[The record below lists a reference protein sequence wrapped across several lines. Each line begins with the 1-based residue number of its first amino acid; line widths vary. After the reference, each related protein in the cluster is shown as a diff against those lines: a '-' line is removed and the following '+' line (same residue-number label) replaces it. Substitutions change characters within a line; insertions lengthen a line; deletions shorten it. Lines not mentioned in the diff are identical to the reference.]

1 MGERPAIVIVG
12 AGIAGLT
19 AALAV
24 AAAGFRVVLVERAAE
39 LLEIG
44 AGIQLSPNAGRVLAG
59 LGLDAAIAATALV
72 PQAIEVRNGVT
83 GRRATTL
90 TVASFA
96 ARYGFPYRVIH
107 RADLQAVLL
116 GAVRREPAI
125 RLLLSTE
132 VDDILPRDDGV
143 YVRLR
148 LAAGREVL
156 PAAGLVGAD
165 GVWSETRAR
174 LRGTSAAR
182 PTGRTA
188 WRTVIPIDDT
198 PPGTPADRV
207 GLWLG
212 PGGHLVVYP
221 IARGA
226 ALNLVA
232 IVEESFD
239 KLGWVSHADPAW
251 IAERFNGWCM
261 AVRTLV
267 NAPTPWQK
275 FAMHVVDPAGRWA
288 DGRTAL
294 LGDAAHAM
302 VPFLAQGAAMAIED
316 AAVLA
321 AALAAQPDDIPA
333 AFARYAA
340 LRQPR
345 VSAVWKAALRTGEH
359 YHRTGL
365 VASARDLVLRV
376 AGERFLLARND
387 WIYSWTPEA

>member
-24 AAAGFRVVLVERAAE
+24 AGAGFRPIVVERSAE

-44 AGIQLSPNAGRVLAG
+44 AGIQLSPNAGRVLAA
-59 LGLDAAIAATALV
+59 LGLDAALADAASV
-72 PQAIEVRNGVT
+72 PRSIEVRNGLT
-83 GRRATTL
+83 GARTTTL
-90 TVASFA
+90 AVASFA

-107 RADLQAVLL
+107 RADLQAVLVA
-116 GAVRREPAI
+116 AVRHHPDI
-125 RLLLSTE
+125 RLELATE
-132 VDDILPRDDGV
+132 IDDVLPRDDGL

-148 LAAGREVL
+148 RKDGREIVA
-156 PAAGLVGAD
+156 AAGLVGAD

-174 LRGTSAAR
+174 VRGAAPAT

-198 PPGTPADRV
+198 PAGTATDRV

-212 PGGHLVVYP
+212 PGAHLVVYP
-221 IARGA
+221 VARGA

-232 IVEESFD
+232 IVEEDFD
-239 KLGWVSHADPAW
+239 KHGWASHADPHW
-251 IAERFNGWCM
+251 VAERFNGWCIAM
-261 AVRTLV
+261 RTLI

-275 FAMHVVDPAGRWA
+275 FAMHVVDPGAAWA

-294 LGDAAHAM
+294 IGDAAHAM

-321 AALAAQPDDIPA
+321 TSLAAHPGDVPA
-333 AFARYAA
+333 AFLRYEAT
-340 LRQPR
+340 RKPR
-345 VSAVWKAALRTGEH
+345 VARVWKAAMRTGEH
-359 YHRTGL
+359 YHQTGFI
-365 VASARDLVLRV
+365 AAARDLVLRA

-387 WIYSWTPEA
+387 WIYRWTPEP

>member
-132 VDDILPRDDGV
+132 IDDILPRDDGV

-174 LRGTSAAR
+174 LRGASAAR

-232 IVEESFD
+232 IVEEDFD
-239 KLGWVSHADPAW
+239 KHGWVSHADPAW